1 LAFFFIFFFLLFDM
15 LVVLGDCSSLGA
27 VLTAMKGNNEELKT
41 TIETV
46 VRRGAMNTPQQQ
58 ASALDYQENKRNQR
72 LENTKDRDMSEQ
84 KKKKVNND
92 K

>member
-1 LAFFFIFFFLLFDM
+1 M
-15 LVVLGDCSSLGA
+15 GA

-46 VRRGAMNTPQQQ
+46 VRRGAMNPPQQQ

-84 KKKKVNND
+84 KKKKVDND

>member
-1 LAFFFIFFFLLFDM
+1 M

-58 ASALDYQENKRNQR
+58 AFALDYQENKRNQR
-72 LENTKDRDMSEQ
+72 LENTKKRDIMSEQ
-84 KKKKVNND
+84 KKKKVDND

>member
-1 LAFFFIFFFLLFDM
+1 M

-46 VRRGAMNTPQQQ
+46 VRRGARTIHNNRRLLSTT
-58 ASALDYQENKRNQR
+58 KRTKEIKDLKTQR
-72 LENTKDRDMSEQ
+72 KGTL
-84 KKKKVNND
+84 
-92 K
+92 